1 MEDDR
6 AVDEQTMR
14 LVEGSKMPV
23 IEGHKVYTSET
34 PKLAAALAKA
44 RPKFKPL
51 KRTKKAT
58 IYSKRTGK
66 EFTYSYATLSDV
78 LECCIDALS
87 AEGLSLSAQTVN
99 GPGGV
104 AINRVTL
111 LHESGES
118 RSSEMIL
125 PITTDIRDFGSALT
139 YSTRYQSSLLVML
152 APDEDD
158 DGGAQDKTD
167 QRPTEKRKRT
177 EEPQDAP
184 QASQD
189 APGTISKQQRASF
202 IEAIRSAGLNAEDA
216 REIMRAAAG
225 VEDSKHIP
233 VEKFAQVMQAIIDR
247 VK

>member
-1 MEDDR
+1 MEQSGT
-6 AVDEQTMR
+6 AVDEQGLR
-14 LVEGSKMPV
+14 
-23 IEGHKVYTSET
+23 KVYTSET

-167 QRPTEKRKRT
+167 QKPAEKRKRT
-177 EEPQDAP
+177 EESTQKDSHDA
-184 QASQD
+184 QE
-189 APGTISKQQRASF
+189 APGTISKEQRASF
-202 IEAIRSAGLNAEDA
+202 IEAIRSAGLNADDA
-216 REIMRAAAG
+216 REIMKGAAG

-233 VEKFAQVMQAIIDR
+233 VEKFTAVMQAIVDR